1 MKRTNITMA
10 IGARIVMIMLPFI
23 LCLMQLSHSMQP
35 EGCTRTNQQTV
46 KDILG
51 LTKKLFDEQTNVRL
65 IFPNPFPTAIVDFAM
80 LYMIFIP
87 LLRNS

>member
-1 MKRTNITMA
+1 M
-10 IGARIVMIMLPFI
+10 MIMLPFI
-23 LCLMQLSHSMQP
+23 LRLMQLSHSMPP

-51 LTKKLFDEQTNVRL
+51 LTKNLFDEQTNVRL
-65 IFPNPFPTAIVDFAM
+65 IFPNPFPTAIVDFAL

-87 LLRNS
+87 LLLNS